1 LKIGIVF
8 EFICQNMLVY
18 LSKYRCFSL
27 YTQKMKRKRLEM
39 EYNLVDEYLNNR
51 ETETMKKLKELW
63 VNREKKP
70 LKSKPKT
77 NATSGNRKSNP

>member
-1 LKIGIVF
+1 
-8 EFICQNMLVY
+8 
-18 LSKYRCFSL
+18 
-27 YTQKMKRKRLEM
+27 MKRKRLEM

-63 VNREKKP
+63 VNRDHFVNPTKP